1 MIDPEIEH
9 FFYDIKCDNEIN
21 LPLVSLTTYDNKGK
35 LIYVN
40 SDNVGLNFLKIP
52 KLKQKILDNLN
63 Y

>member
-35 LIYVN
+35 LIYIN

-52 KLKQKILDNLN
+52 K
-63 Y
+63 